1 MDEHLTIPTCKNFT
15 GYKPCYPDYNC
26 WKDGCK
32 NNLPI
37 GQKILIINLDAIGDV
52 LMTKAQLPAIKRK
65 FPESTIYW
73 VTLKIAAPLLYQNQ
87 FVDKVL
93 EYNSETISI
102 LNQIEFDIVMNVDKS
117 QRSCALLNS
126 FNAKKK
132 LGFGLDK
139 NGVIIPV
146 NEGAYY
152 NYNLGMDDHLKF
164 KVNQRTG
171 QDYLAETF
179 ELDYKRD
186 EYIFNFKDEEL
197 RFIEN
202 YKRESKLRDSDKIIG
217 FNTGCSN
224 LYPNKKM
231 SVGQHIFLIN
241 KFLAKRKYRIML
253 LGGPEDTERNKE
265 IANYFKGRIINTPTN
280 EGVRRGAC
288 YESIP
293 QVIVTGDSFGM
304 HLAIALKKYVVA
316 WFGVSCW
323 SEIDL
328 YDRGIKIFQENLF
341 CSPCWKKE
349 CPYDLE
355 CVKNLDLHKIIDSV
369 DEYYISFDKV
379 IVKERDNPFEKAK
392 RIKRPLILDGA
403 MGSILQEKKLA
414 SHKRVWSAIANDDS
428 QNEVFI
434 LHRDYI
440 RAGADIIT
448 TNTFRTNPYS
458 LISSGITDIV
468 GSVSKAVDIAKRARG
483 KFNVLIA
490 GSNPPTED
498 CYQIERTLPQ
508 KDLEWNHK
516 VHIDAL
522 MESGC
527 DFILNETQS
536 HFDEIKFIA
545 KYCGDNNIPFVMS
558 FFFVDKPKLLS
569 GENLSD
575 AIEYVLKYNPLAIGF
590 NCTTFDS
597 LAGALERLKP
607 NLNWGFYLNCGSGK
621 FTDNKIDCAIS
632 PSEYAKNV
640 KTYLKFQPSFI
651 GSCCGSSPE
660 HTKKIKLL
668 LDE

>member
-1 MDEHLTIPTCKNFT
+1 MDKHLSIPTCKNFT
-15 GYKPCYPDYNC
+15 GYKPCYPDHNC
-26 WKDGCK
+26 WENGCK
-32 NNLPI
+32 DNVPFDT
-37 GQKILIINLDAIGDV
+37 KILIINLDAMGDV
-52 LMTKAQLPAIKRK
+52 LMTTAQLPAIKRK
-65 FPESTIYW
+65 YPESTIYW
-73 VTLKIAAPLLYQNQ
+73 ITLKIAAPLLYQNQ
-87 FVDKVL
+87 FIDKVL
-93 EYNSETISI
+93 EYDAESISV
-102 LNQIEFDIVMNVDKS
+102 LNQIEFDIVMNVDKA

-126 FNAKKK
+126 VNAKMK

-146 NEGAYY
+146 NESAYY

-164 KVNQRTG
+164 KENQRTG

-186 EYIFNFKDEEL
+186 EYTFNFSKEEL
-197 RFIEN
+197 RFIED
-202 YKRESKLRDSDKIIG
+202 YKRESRLRDIDKIIG

-241 KFLAKRKYRIML
+241 KFLSKRKYRIML
-253 LGGPEDTERNKE
+253 IGGPEDAERNKE
-265 IANYFKGRIINTPTN
+265 IADYFRGRIVNTPTK

-328 YDRGIKIFQENLF
+328 YDRGVKIYQEDLF
-341 CSPCWKKE
+341 CSPCWKKQ

-355 CVKNLDLHKIIDSV
+355 CIKNLDLNRIIIEV
-369 DEYYISFDKV
+369 DKYFEDFDKV
-379 IVKERDNPFEKAK
+379 KIQERENPFERARK
-392 RIKRPLILDGA
+392 INRPLVLDGA
-403 MGSILQEKKLA
+403 MGSILQEKKLT
-414 SHKRVWSAIANDDS
+414 SNKRVWSAKANDDS
-428 QNEVFI
+428 QNEVLT
-434 LHRDYI
+434 LHKDYI

-458 LISSGITDIV
+458 LISSGITDVV
-468 GSVSKAVDIAKRARG
+468 GSVSKAVDIANRARG
-483 KFNVLIA
+483 KSTVLIA
-490 GSNPPTED
+490 GSNPPAED
-498 CYQIERTLPQ
+498 CYQVERTISQ

-527 DFILNETQS
+527 DFIMNETQS

-545 KYCGDNNIPFVMS
+545 RYCGDNNIPFVMS

-569 GENLSD
+569 GENLTD
-575 AIEYVLKYNPLAIGF
+575 AIEYVLKYHPLAIGF
-590 NCTTFDS
+590 NCITFDA
-597 LAGALERLKP
+597 LAGALEHLKP

-632 PSEYAKNV
+632 PAEYATKA
-640 KTYLKFQPSFI
+640 KAYLKYQPSFI
-651 GSCCGSSPE
+651 GSCCGSTPE
-660 HTKKIKLL
+660 HTKKIKTLV
-668 LDE
+668 DE